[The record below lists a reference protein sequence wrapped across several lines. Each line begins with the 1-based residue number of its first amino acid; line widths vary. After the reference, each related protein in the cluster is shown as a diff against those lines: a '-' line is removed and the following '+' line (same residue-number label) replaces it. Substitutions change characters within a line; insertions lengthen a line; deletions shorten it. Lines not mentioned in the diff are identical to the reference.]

1 MSGYSSKFDGATVD
15 KTLNDVACHTTT
27 EKTANQWY
35 AFLLGDDI
43 DTNNA
48 AFSGLF
54 SFQVK
59 YADNSCEQLTFH
71 LAATYDTVRGTVA
84 NVTVLK
90 HVTNGDAKHLV
101 QLGFDCNET
110 VAVEAD
116 KIYSAAIKCE
126 GDFQYLK
133 CTGSMLINCSVADLS
148 ISTGGALTWDTVS
161 LV

>member
-1 MSGYSSKFDGATVD
+1 M
-15 KTLNDVACHTTT
+15 
-27 EKTANQWY
+27 
-35 AFLLGDDI
+35 LGDDL

-71 LAATYDTVRGTVA
+71 LAATYDTERGTVA

-110 VAVEAD
+110 VAVEAN
-116 KIYSAAIKCE
+116 KIYSAAIRCE

-148 ISTGGALTWDTVS
+148 ISTGGTLTWYNMS

>member
-1 MSGYSSKFDGATVD
+1 MSGYSSKFNGATVD
-15 KTLNDVACHTTT
+15 KTLNNVACHTTT
-27 EKTANQWY
+27 EKTVDQWY

-71 LAATYDTVRGTVA
+71 LAATYDTVRGNVA

-101 QLGFDCNET
+101 QLGFDCNNT
-110 VAVEAD
+110 VAVEAG
-116 KIYSAAIKCE
+116 KIYSAAIHCE

-133 CTGSMLINCSVADLS
+133 CTGSMLINCSAADLGIS
-148 ISTGGALTWDTVS
+148 IGGTLTWDTVS

>member
-1 MSGYSSKFDGATVD
+1 M
-15 KTLNDVACHTTT
+15 
-27 EKTANQWY
+27 
-35 AFLLGDDI
+35 
-43 DTNNA
+43 
-48 AFSGLF
+48 
-54 SFQVK
+54 
-59 YADNSCEQLTFH
+59 TFH
-71 LAATYDTVRGTVA
+71 LAATYDTERGNVA

-110 VAVEAD
+110 VAVEAN
-116 KIYSAAIKCE
+116 KIYSAAIRCE

-148 ISTGGALTWDTVS
+148 ISTGGTLTWDNVS

>member
-71 LAATYDTVRGTVA
+71 LAATYDTARGTVA

-101 QLGFDCNET
+101 QLGFDCNAT
-110 VAVEAD
+110 VAVEAN
-116 KIYSAAIKCE
+116 KIYSAAIRCE

-148 ISTGGALTWDTVS
+148 ISTGGTLTWDNVS

>member
-27 EKTANQWY
+27 EKTTNQWY

-71 LAATYDTVRGTVA
+71 LAATYDTKRGNVA

-101 QLGFDCNET
+101 KLGFDCNET
-110 VAVEAD
+110 VAVKAD
-116 KIYSAAIKCE
+116 KIYSAAIRCE

-133 CTGSMLINCSVADLS
+133 CTGSMLINCSAADLS
-148 ISTGGALTWDTVS
+148 ISTGGTLTWANVS

>member
-1 MSGYSSKFDGATVD
+1 MMLHVIQLLK
-15 KTLNDVACHTTT
+15 
-27 EKTANQWY
+27 KTANQWY

-48 AFSGLF
+48 AFSDLF

-71 LAATYDTVRGTVA
+71 LAATYDTERGTVA

-110 VAVEAD
+110 VAFEED
-116 KIYSAAIKCE
+116 KIYSAAIRCE

-148 ISTGGALTWDTVS
+148 ISTGGTLTWDNVS

>member
-1 MSGYSSKFDGATVD
+1 MHVIQLLK
-15 KTLNDVACHTTT
+15 
-27 EKTANQWY
+27 KTANQWY

-71 LAATYDTVRGTVA
+71 LAATYDTARDTVA

-116 KIYSAAIKCE
+116 KIYSAAIRCE

-148 ISTGGALTWDTVS
+148 ISTGGTLTWDTMS

>member
-1 MSGYSSKFDGATVD
+1 M
-15 KTLNDVACHTTT
+15 
-27 EKTANQWY
+27 
-35 AFLLGDDI
+35 LGDDI

-71 LAATYDTVRGTVA
+71 LAATYDTVRGNVA

-101 QLGFDCNET
+101 QLGFDCNEA

-116 KIYSAAIKCE
+116 KIYSAAIQCK

-148 ISTGGALTWDTVS
+148 ISTGGTLTWDTVS

>member
-148 ISTGGALTWDTVS
+148 ISTGGTLTWYTAS